1 MVQGANRITHQFG
14 LEQHRH
20 SEAADTMVPNVPD
33 ALADAGIK
41 DLDEYTADR
50 TSHMA
55 DIEPLVAALF

>member
-1 MVQGANRITHQFG
+1 
-14 LEQHRH
+14 
-20 SEAADTMVPNVPD
+20 MVPNVPD